1 MKYIDLHCDTLS
13 KAYSHNVDDIGNWP
27 LAMVD
32 IDRLYKADCIAQF
45 FAIYMPDERNED
57 FNDDEYILMLVE
69 LLKCNIKRYEDKIAY
84 ARNYGM
90 LVENDRK
97 QKISAFLTIEDGRS
111 VNGCFEKIKKY
122 YDLGVRLITLTW
134 NSPNCFGYPNS
145 FDKNIMEK
153 GLTSFGMDAV
163 SYMNDLGILVDV
175 SHLSDGGFYD
185 VCEVSKKPF
194 VASHSNCR
202 ELSPHPRNLTDDMIR
217 LLASKGGVIGVNIVP
232 GFLSSDIGSRESF
245 IDDVARHVVHMISKG
260 GIECVC
266 IGTDFDGTGG
276 SIELN
281 EPAKVQLLFERL
293 KKMGIREDA
302 LGKIAYRNA
311 TRVIKDCIG

>member
-1 MKYIDLHCDTLS
+1 
-13 KAYSHNVDDIGNWP
+13 
-27 LAMVD
+27 
-32 IDRLYKADCIAQF
+32 
-45 FAIYMPDERNED
+45 
-57 FNDDEYILMLVE
+57 
-69 LLKCNIKRYEDKIAY
+69 
-84 ARNYGM
+84 

-97 QKISAFLTIEDGRS
+97 QKISAYLTIEDGRS
-111 VNGCFEKIKKY
+111 VNGSFDKIKEY

-153 GLTSFGMDAV
+153 GLTSFGKEAV
-163 SYMNDLGILVDV
+163 SFMNEIGILVDV

-232 GFLSSDIGSRESF
+232 DFLSSDIRCRESF
-245 IDDVARHVVHMISKG
+245 IDDVVRHVVHMINKG
-260 GIECVC
+260 GIECVG

-276 SIELN
+276 NIELN
-281 EPAKVQLLFERL
+281 EPAKVQILFDRL
-293 KKMGIREDA
+293 KKMGVSDDA
-302 LGKIAYRNA
+302 LEKIAYRNA
-311 TRVIKDCIG
+311 ARVIKECIG

>member
-45 FAIYMPDERNED
+45 FAIYMPDERDEAFD
-57 FNDDEYILMLVE
+57 DDEYILRLVE
-69 LLKCNIKRYEDKIAY
+69 LFKQNIKRYEDKIAY

>member
-45 FAIYMPDERNED
+45 FAIYMPDERDEAFD
-57 FNDDEYILMLVE
+57 DDEYILRLVE
-69 LLKCNIKRYEDKIAY
+69 LFKQNIKRYEDKIAY

-302 LGKIAYRNA
+302 LEKIAYRNA
-311 TRVIKDCIG
+311 ARVIKDCIG

>member
-1 MKYIDLHCDTLS
+1 
-13 KAYSHNVDDIGNWP
+13 
-27 LAMVD
+27 
-32 IDRLYKADCIAQF
+32 
-45 FAIYMPDERNED
+45 MPDERDEAFD
-57 FNDDEYILMLVE
+57 DDEYILRLVE
-69 LLKCNIKRYEDKIAY
+69 LFKQNIKRYEDKIAY

-185 VCEVSKKPF
+185 VCEVSKSPLWHPTQTVGSKP
-194 VASHSNCR
+194 
-202 ELSPHPRNLTDDMIR
+202 
-217 LLASKGGVIGVNIVP
+217 
-232 GFLSSDIGSRESF
+232 SS
-245 IDDVARHVVHMISKG
+245 
-260 GIECVC
+260 
-266 IGTDFDGTGG
+266 
-276 SIELN
+276 
-281 EPAKVQLLFERL
+281 
-293 KKMGIREDA
+293 
-302 LGKIAYRNA
+302 
-311 TRVIKDCIG
+311 